1 MAQDGARSGTQSIE
15 RAFAIL
21 RLVAANSPRGL
32 RLTDLTREMGLPAS
46 TLHRILK
53 TLQDGG
59 LIERSRE
66 GRRYIIGSELTLLG
80 LSSPMRHFRE
90 LASGTLRSL
99 SDQVGDAVFLSVRS
113 DADTVCVDRK
123 IGDFP
128 IQVLSIEIG
137 SRRPL
142 GISANGAAMLS
153 RMTTGKAAAILDQ
166 NADRLQSFG
175 VERAVL
181 MERIA
186 AGRTL
191 GYVQIRH
198 AIVEGTSALA
208 VPILDV
214 LGQPVAAIS
223 TIAIAWRQPD
233 HRIPLLIGLLQAAAA
248 EISTA
253 LIEDATRRR

>member
-1 MAQDGARSGTQSIE
+1 
-15 RAFAIL
+15 
-21 RLVAANSPRGL
+21 
-32 RLTDLTREMGLPAS
+32 
-46 TLHRILK
+46 
-53 TLQDGG
+53 
-59 LIERSRE
+59 
-66 GRRYIIGSELTLLG
+66 
-80 LSSPMRHFRE
+80 MRHFRE

-153 RMTTGKAAAILDQ
+153 RMTAGKAGAILDQ
-166 NADRLQSFG
+166 NADRLKSFG

-181 MERIA
+181 MERVA
-186 AGRTL
+186 AGRRL
-191 GYVQIRH
+191 GHVHPSDRPSSREPAQ
-198 AIVEGTSALA
+198 LA
-208 VPILDV
+208 VPICDL

-223 TIAIAWRQPD
+223 TIAIASRGS
-233 HRIPLLIGLLQAAAA
+233 RI
-248 EISTA
+248 TA
-253 LIEDATRRR
+253 SRC